1 MAETVK
7 LPPGSSGLPL
17 VGETL
22 PFLSD
27 MFGFIRAR
35 TERHGPVFRSQI
47 LGRPTAFISG
57 PEVCEQWL
65 DENKIQRAGS
75 FPPPVQ
81 QLFAGPGILPLM
93 DGAEHR
99 QRKELLMAAF
109 GREALAGYFPALQM
123 TIEAALSRWEAAGET
138 PLLPELKLLA
148 IEGICGNVFGM
159 GPGPELS
166 RLVADYGILFKGFTG
181 LPINL
186 PGMSFHAALKARDR
200 ILAQLAG
207 QVKRHQAGSF
217 DDGLSRVLAARTAD
231 GKAMAPEDATKEMH
245 HVVLAGTIVFAEL
258 GALILELSRHPAV
271 CEKLVAEVKAAAPS
285 GPVTPV
291 QLRQMPYLDQV
302 VMEVKR
308 TCPNVPVVFG
318 RAKAPIRIGDATIPA
333 GWNVMLAL
341 GAHNMN
347 RIFTEPETFD
357 PDRFGAARA
366 EQNRHPHAFAP
377 QGAGSVDAGHKCAGY
392 DYSTVFMQLFAVL
405 LARAHTWEVPAQDL
419 SMNRALIPPE
429 PRSGLRVVIRKA

>member
-1 MAETVK
+1 MAEPAK

-22 PFLSD
+22 PFISD

-35 TERHGPVFRSQI
+35 TERHGPVFRSHI
-47 LGRPTAFISG
+47 LGHPTAFISG

-65 DENKIQRAGS
+65 DENKIQRAGA
-75 FPPPVQ
+75 FPAPVQ
-81 QLFAGPGILPLM
+81 QLFAGPGILPLL

-109 GREALAGYFPALQM
+109 GREALAGYFPGLQG
-123 TIEAALSRWEAAGET
+123 TIESALARWAAGGEQ

-148 IEGICGNVFGM
+148 IEGICGNVLGM
-159 GPGPELS
+159 EPGPELT
-166 RLVADYGILFKGFTG
+166 RLVADYGVLFKGFTG
-181 LPINL
+181 LPVNL
-186 PGMSFHAALKARDR
+186 PGMAFHAALKARDR

-207 QVKRHQAGSF
+207 QVRRHQAGAL

-231 GKAMAPEDATKEMH
+231 GKAMAPENATKEMH

-258 GALILELSRHPAV
+258 AAMLLELSRRPAIR
-271 CEKLVAEVKAAAPS
+271 EKLVAEVKAAAPG

-291 QLRQMPYLDQV
+291 SLRQMPYLDQV

-308 TCPNVPVVFG
+308 TCPNVPVIFG
-318 RAKAPIRIGDATIPA
+318 RARVNVSIGDVTIPA
-333 GWNVMLAL
+333 GWNVMMAL

-347 RIFTEPETFD
+347 RIFTEQETFD

-377 QGAGSVDAGHKCAGY
+377 QGAGSVLAGHKCAGY

-405 LARAHTWEVPAQDL
+405 LARGYTWEVPAQDL
-419 SMNRALIPPE
+419 SMNRALVPPE
-429 PRSGLRVVIRKA
+429 FKSGLRVVIRKA